1 MKPIIGITANYST
14 KDTFGIS
21 EGIGAIKQEWQ
32 LLADDYI
39 YSIEAAGGIPVI
51 LPVLKDLDIL
61 SDLLN
66 RLDGIIFT
74 GGKDIDPNFYG
85 QYPTKE
91 LGQLIP
97 ERDRFEI
104 ELAKLALSKSDIPIL
119 GICRGCQLLTV
130 ATEGTLFQDMKYQKS
145 TLFNHACM
153 NSPKH
158 HPIHTAKVDAN
169 SLIHDVFNKDQL
181 NVNSFH
187 HQAVDQLGKGFRV
200 TMSADDDTVEAI
212 EMSPDRYVVGIQWHP
227 EMMTKEHPEYLK
239 IFTDFVKRCSK

>member
-21 EGIGAIKQEWQ
+21 EGIGAINQEWQ

-66 RLDGIIFT
+66 HLDGIIFT

-104 ELAKLALSKSDIPIL
+104 ELAKLAISKSDIPHL
-119 GICRGCQLLTV
+119 RHL
-130 ATEGTLFQDMKYQKS
+130 
-145 TLFNHACM
+145 
-153 NSPKH
+153 
-158 HPIHTAKVDAN
+158 
-169 SLIHDVFNKDQL
+169 
-181 NVNSFH
+181 
-187 HQAVDQLGKGFRV
+187 
-200 TMSADDDTVEAI
+200 
-212 EMSPDRYVVGIQWHP
+212 
-227 EMMTKEHPEYLK
+227 
-239 IFTDFVKRCSK
+239 